1 MALATTYRRAL
12 RERALDQYGY
22 ITTRDADELGVPA
35 GELRK
40 LAHRGGLEHLA
51 YGLYRFEDVPRTG
64 KEQFMEAVLRVGH
77 DAHLTGD
84 AVLALHDLALVNPR
98 RVRVA
103 AHERIGRKLP
113 EFIEVVRTNV
123 PESERTRYEGIPATT
138 IARALRDCKGT
149 VMKGRLID
157 AAHEAARIGLLRR
170 KEATRILEEL
180 GESAS

>member
-1 MALATTYRRAL
+1 MPLATTYRRSL

-22 ITTRDADELGVPA
+22 ITTHDADELDVPA
-35 GELRK
+35 VELRK

-51 YGLYRFEDVPRTG
+51 YGLYRFEDVPHTG

-98 RVRVA
+98 RVRVG
-103 AHERIGRKLP
+103 AHDRVARKLP

-123 PESERTRYEGIPATT
+123 PDSERTRYEGIPATT
-138 IARALRDCKGT
+138 IARALRDSKGT
-149 VMKGRLID
+149 VMEDRLIE
-157 AAHEAARIGLLRR
+157 AAHEAIRAGLLRR
-170 KEATRILEEL
+170 KEATQILEEL
-180 GESAS
+180 SESVI